1 MIKFDSSQHQCVLAA
16 AQAVK
21 TAREAGKV
29 TSDTLVAVGAAVS
42 LGIEPPHA
50 FAGKRALVIEG
61 VCAPAGSWPH
71 YLAALVRAEEKSVD
85 FKALEEMAKTAANPA
100 KKEAARRAVGFYAQV
115 FGGTIAGFMNAA
127 RAMERIRDREVAEAK
142 CRASQAEEVARR
154 ASQVEAN
161 RQAEAARKAA
171 EAAEEERRAAVRRST
186 LEAAEFNAQA
196 PRVIGA
202 NGKPTDRRPG
212 DHPRLSS
219 ERIRELLSK
228 ETTKREKDG
237 MEPEQARLAAAR
249 FVFRIVFLESTDA
262 NNDYTDDEIEV
273 FRSEIKSAVVAVH
286 VRGGADISE
295 AEREAEAWLN
305 RAIAFERR
313 ALAGQQAATSNSPQA
328 APRRDKTRGQGQR
341 QKKVGSF
348 GELLV
353 AAGHVADPKKAA
365 NGD

>member
-1 MIKFDSSQHQCVLAA
+1 MIKFDSAQHQYILAA

-21 TAREAGKV
+21 AAREAGKV

-42 LGIEPPHA
+42 LDIEPPLA
-50 FAGKRALVIEG
+50 FEGKKKLVVEG
-61 VCAPAGSWPH
+61 VFADAGSWPH
-71 YLAALVRAEEKSVD
+71 YVAALVRAEEKSVN
-85 FKALEEMAKTAANPA
+85 FMALEEMAKTAANPA
-100 KKEAARRAVGFYAQV
+100 KKEAARRAIGFYAQV

-127 RAMERIRDREVAEAK
+127 RAMERVRDREAAEAK
-142 CRASQAEEVARR
+142 HRAAQAEEAARR
-154 ASQVEAN
+154 AAQVEAN

-196 PRVIGA
+196 PRIIGA

-228 ETTKREKDG
+228 EAAKREKDD
-237 MEPEQARLAAAR
+237 MKPEQARLAAAR

-262 NNDYTDDEIEV
+262 RNGYTDNEIDI
-273 FRSEIKSAVVAVH
+273 FRAEIKSWVVGVH
-286 VRGGADISE
+286 VHGGSDLT
-295 AEREAEAWLN
+295 EAEAEAENWLS
-305 RAIAFERR
+305 RAIAFEKR
-313 ALAGQQAATSNSPQA
+313 ALAGQQAATSSSPHA
-328 APRRDKTRGQGQR
+328 TTRHD
-341 QKKVGSF
+341 QKRGRGSRPQKVGSF

>member
-1 MIKFDSSQHQCVLAA
+1 MKFDSSQHQCVLAA
-16 AQAVK
+16 ANAVK

-29 TSDTLVAVGAAVS
+29 TSETLVAVGAAVS

-50 FAGKRALVIEG
+50 FEGKKRLVVEG
-61 VCAPAGSWPH
+61 VCADAGSWPH
-71 YLAALVRAEEKSVD
+71 YVAALVRAEEKSVD
-85 FKALEEMAKTAANPA
+85 FKALEEMTKTSTHPA

-115 FGGTIAGFMNAA
+115 FGGAIAGFMNAA
-127 RAMERIRDREVAEAK
+127 RAMERIRDREAAEAK
-142 CRASQAEEVARR
+142 CRAAQA
-154 ASQVEAN
+154 EAN

-196 PRVIGA
+196 PRVIGT

-212 DHPRLSS
+212 DHPRLSI
-219 ERIRELLSK
+219 ERIRELLKK
-228 ETTKREKDG
+228 ETAKRTDEMD
-237 MEPEQARLAAAR
+237 EVQARLAAAR
-249 FVFRIVFLESTDA
+249 FVFRVVFLESTDA
-262 NNDYTDDEIEV
+262 HNDYTDDEIEV

-313 ALAGQQAATSNSPQA
+313 ALAGQQTATNNSPQA

-365 NGD
+365 NGG